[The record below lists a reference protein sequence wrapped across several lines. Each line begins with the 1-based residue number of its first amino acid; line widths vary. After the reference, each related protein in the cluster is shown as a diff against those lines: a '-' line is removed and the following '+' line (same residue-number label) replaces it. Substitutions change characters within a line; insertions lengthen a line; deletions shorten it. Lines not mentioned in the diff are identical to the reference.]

1 MHANVV
7 EEATPPLLEMHPAAW
22 PQEPAVPRKG
32 THPGRGYVDVLHRPH
47 VSKAQH
53 GLPGLRVSGCLGSPS
68 HAESAEHKT
77 RRQVTDH
84 LSEVK
89 QGGTS
94 PRETLGHGGTLGN
107 ISAG

>member
-32 THPGRGYVDVLHRPH
+32 THPGRGYMDVLHWPH

-53 GLPGLRVSGCLGSPS
+53 GLPGLRVSGCLSSLS

-77 RRQVTDH
+77 HRQVIDH

-89 QGGTS
+89 QGGTF
-94 PRETLGHGGTLGN
+94 PRETLGHRGTLGS

>member
-1 MHANVV
+1 MYQGRVHIL
-7 EEATPPLLEMHPAAW
+7 EGATL
-22 PQEPAVPRKG
+22 
-32 THPGRGYVDVLHRPH
+32 DVLHRPH

-77 RRQVTDH
+77 HRQVIDH

-94 PRETLGHGGTLGN
+94 PRETLGHGGDQNQDFL
-107 ISAG
+107 AGAL